1 MASIASITKQFTNLE
16 VSKKSANN
24 SSRAPCVPSHPK
36 TTRKPPIVNIGKYD
50 GGFEIDNEKRGE
62 KVYGEAADDLALDS
76 STSRTRPTR
85 EWKLTDFDI
94 GRPLGKGKFGRVYMV
109 RTKCEPHYIL
119 ALKCL
124 YKSEIVQSRVE
135 KQIRREIEIQQ
146 NLRHPNVLRLYGYFH
161 DEKRIFLMLEFAGQG
176 ELYKQLSKKGS
187 FSEKRSS
194 RYVDQMAD
202 ALQYLHS
209 KHVIHRDIK
218 PENLLLGINGELKI
232 GDFGWSVH
240 APGNRRMTLCGTLDY
255 LPPEM
260 VEGKEHNEKVDY
272 WALGVL
278 TYEFLVGCPPFED
291 RNSANATYRRIAK
304 VDLRIPP
311 HVSPDA
317 RDLIAKLL
325 KYNPEERLPLSE
337 TSLVSSPIITV
348 YSLPV
353 PQLLYD
359 MLKGFGKLAKKG
371 NPDGKPTSRTGL
383 LTIRVLWA
391 EGLALPP
398 GTAIP
403 PAVQA
408 ALSTQQAKAAASVS
422 PSSVMQKRLA
432 KRHSAKDSM
441 QRTQCW
447 WLPYLVMEF
456 EVNQILITSLG
467 GDLEKPLYM
476 YQAQFDVSR
485 TSEISIQCYLR
496 AEQPKVGSGGFADDM
511 GNDYFMGG
519 IKFVPDFDN
528 VGSVGNDQWYDL
540 SGGPGR
546 IQIGVAYQASSGQ
559 SLTIDDFELTTVI
572 GKGSFGKVMQ
582 VRKRDT
588 MRIYALKTI
597 RKAHIVDR
605 KEITHTLAE
614 RLVLARVNNPFI
626 VPLKFSFQSEQKLYL
641 VLAFVNGGELFHHLQ
656 REQRFNEQRSRF
668 YSAELLLALEHLH
681 ELDVV
686 YRDLKP
692 ENILLDYT
700 GHIAL
705 CDFGLCKLNMKDSD
719 TTNTF
724 CGTPEYLA
732 PEILNGQGYNKV
744 IDWWTLG
751 VLLYEMLSGLPPFY
765 DGRSHS
771 VFALKILTD
780 PLVFGPDIGA
790 EARSILT
797 SLLNRDPTKRLGVN
811 GAEEIKKHPF
821 FEKHIDFKKLLQKK
835 IQPPFKPSVAS
846 PVDVSNFDTVFTT
859 EDPIDSYVDGSHLS
873 STVQAQFA
881 GFSYDG
887 SNIPVDA

>member
-1 MASIASITKQFTNLE
+1 
-16 VSKKSANN
+16 
-24 SSRAPCVPSHPK
+24 
-36 TTRKPPIVNIGKYD
+36 
-50 GGFEIDNEKRGE
+50 
-62 KVYGEAADDLALDS
+62 
-76 STSRTRPTR
+76 
-85 EWKLTDFDI
+85 
-94 GRPLGKGKFGRVYMV
+94 
-109 RTKCEPHYIL
+109 
-119 ALKCL
+119 
-124 YKSEIVQSRVE
+124 
-135 KQIRREIEIQQ
+135 
-146 NLRHPNVLRLYGYFH
+146 
-161 DEKRIFLMLEFAGQG
+161 
-176 ELYKQLSKKGS
+176 
-187 FSEKRSS
+187 
-194 RYVDQMAD
+194 
-202 ALQYLHS
+202 
-209 KHVIHRDIK
+209 
-218 PENLLLGINGELKI
+218 
-232 GDFGWSVH
+232 
-240 APGNRRMTLCGTLDY
+240 
-255 LPPEM
+255 
-260 VEGKEHNEKVDY
+260 
-272 WALGVL
+272 
-278 TYEFLVGCPPFED
+278 
-291 RNSANATYRRIAK
+291 
-304 VDLRIPP
+304 
-311 HVSPDA
+311 
-317 RDLIAKLL
+317 
-325 KYNPEERLPLSE
+325 
-337 TSLVSSPIITV
+337 
-348 YSLPV
+348 
-353 PQLLYD
+353 
-359 MLKGFGKLAKKG
+359 MLKGFGKLAKKGSTATLSAGTDEPPRSITPTPG

-391 EGLALPP
+391 EGLSLPP

-403 PAVQA
+403 SAVQA

-422 PSSVMQKRLA
+422 PSSVVQKRLA

-496 AEQPKVGSGGFADDM
+496 AEQPKVGSDGLADDM
-511 GNDYFMGG
+511 GNDLFMGG

-540 SGGPGR
+540 SGGPGK
-546 IQIGVAYQASSGQ
+546 IQIGVAYQPSSGQ
-559 SLTIDDFELTTVI
+559 SLTIDDFELITVI

-656 REQRFNEQRSRF
+656 REQRFNEERSRF

-765 DGRSHS
+765 DE
-771 VFALKILTD
+771 VTDKMYQKILTD
-780 PLVFGPDIGA
+780 PLVFGPDIGT

-835 IQPPFKPSVAS
+835 IQPPFKPSVSS

-859 EDPIDSYVDGSHLS
+859 EDPIDSYVDGSRLS

-887 SNIPVDA
+887 SNIPIDV